1 MKKIVLLFFL
11 VLSVAILASQG
22 TLIFKGTD
30 QYDLFLGRN
39 LIEGK
44 TLFTPNTGIP
54 EGFATVQLK
63 QPVVKTS
70 PGTEIHLRVT
80 PQFLIHNFEPFKE
93 KGWMKSVVPL
103 YLRYRYD
110 TLKPWLVLGFESE
123 VSDYITGYINLDIPK
138 DYRSYISHGDDFDSK
153 PYMNFPVEF
162 FEGKIEALDMSWP
175 TFGYVSYANE
185 SFYASLG
192 RYKLAWGPMRNGL
205 AISDASSYYDNISSS
220 YTTPL
225 WKNGRFTYS
234 FLVITPT
241 SLLNDEE
248 WIKQGK
254 VWDLNQRRPYTEGAK
269 TIIGHR
275 FDVQFASWGRVGV
288 GEINVVGGKHPDL
301 NDANPFIIFHNTY
314 GEDFSNVM
322 ASLDFSLAPFK
333 GIEAYGEIAIDD
345 VSFGSTEAGAR
356 GKPTALA
363 YGGGLRYATDIKGTL
378 LLASVELYHTDTWMY
393 NRWQPLLT
401 FTNRIY
407 TKSELPGSRDFTD
420 YPLGFKYGPDLNG
433 FSLMANAIMTNGL
446 SISFVYDHFKQGE
459 VTLKTPYLNMEEP
472 EDDPGQFT
480 NPEDWSG
487 PVGETVN
494 ANIMTLNIMIP
505 YRDFTF
511 GGDFSI
517 YFGGY
522 FKKNGGYDKPIFEIR
537 PYVSYVF

>member
-70 PGTEIHLRVT
+70 PGSEIHLRVT

-93 KGWMKSVVPL
+93 KGWLKSVVPL

-333 GIEAYGEIAIDD
+333 GIEA
-345 VSFGSTEAGAR
+345 
-356 GKPTALA
+356 
-363 YGGGLRYATDIKGTL
+363 
-378 LLASVELYHTDTWMY
+378 
-393 NRWQPLLT
+393 
-401 FTNRIY
+401 
-407 TKSELPGSRDFTD
+407 
-420 YPLGFKYGPDLNG
+420 
-433 FSLMANAIMTNGL
+433 
-446 SISFVYDHFKQGE
+446 
-459 VTLKTPYLNMEEP
+459 
-472 EDDPGQFT
+472 
-480 NPEDWSG
+480 
-487 PVGETVN
+487 
-494 ANIMTLNIMIP
+494 
-505 YRDFTF
+505 
-511 GGDFSI
+511 
-517 YFGGY
+517 
-522 FKKNGGYDKPIFEIR
+522 
-537 PYVSYVF
+537 